1 MLDDK
6 VKSNITKQLDAF
18 KEWLNTSE
26 AKEHLE
32 HIRTTV
38 EDFKTK
44 FNINSI
50 DNLDEYTLKTT
61 ISSLWSMQMWT
72 NKEYPLNR
80 ILENGIDKIRDELK
94 NLLYGKEP
102 FQDRYDR
109 FTNNIKGL
117 GPASLTEI
125 LAFYNPKEYGIW
137 NDRSR
142 KVLDKLGIKGIP
154 TNKYK
159 INGKEYEN
167 FNKVLKDIYPLI
179 ERIFD
184 PIYKGLDLLLVDVF
198 LYYLS
203 LKEEHKVTEP
213 LKEDTTYEFDHDEI
227 IEKIVNLGV
236 SLGYM
241 AEDEY
246 TIAKGARVDAI
257 WIINLEFLGEI
268 KYVFEV
274 HKSGSIDSLILNL
287 QKAKRDP
294 SVNKLVVVA
303 DTNNLE
309 KIKREVNSLSDDFK
323 KSMVYLNVKDLEHAY
338 ELYTR
343 FVDIMKGLQFNIG
356 T

>member
-18 KEWLNTSE
+18 KEWLNTPS
-26 AKEHLE
+26 ARKHLE
-32 HIRTTV
+32 RMRTIV
-38 EDFKTK
+38 EDFRTT

-50 DNLDEYTLKTT
+50 DNLNEYILKTI
-61 ISSLWSMQMWT
+61 ISSLLSMQMWT

-80 ILENGIDKIRDELK
+80 ILANGIDKIRDELK

-109 FTNNIKGL
+109 FVNNIKGL
-117 GPASLTEI
+117 GSASLTEI
-125 LAFYNPKEYGIW
+125 LAYYDPKEYGIW
-137 NDRSR
+137 NERSR
-142 KVLDKLGIKGIP
+142 KTLAKLGIRGIP

-167 FNKVLKDIYPLI
+167 LNKVLKDIYPLI
-179 ERIFD
+179 EKIFD

-203 LKEEHKVTEP
+203 LEEEHRVTES
-213 LKEDTTYEFDHDEI
+213 LEDDTTYEFDHDEI
-227 IEKIVNLGV
+227 IDKIVKLGA

-241 AEDEY
+241 SEAEY
-246 TIAKGARVDAI
+246 PIAKGARIDAI

-268 KYVFEV
+268 KYAFEV

-294 SVNKLVVVA
+294 SVNKLVVVS

-309 KIKREVNSLSDDFK
+309 KIKREVDSLSDDFK
-323 KSMVYLNVKDLEHAY
+323 KSIVYLNVKELEHAY

-343 FVDIMKGLQFNIG
+343 FIDIMKRLQFNIG